1 VKLLRMT
8 FFAALRALRRNK
20 MRSALTTLGMV
31 IGVAAVI
38 TTVGIGQGASRAIG
52 DQIASMGNNLLVVM
66 PGTTRRGG
74 AHSGW
79 GGASTLSL
87 DDARAIEREASFVES
102 VTYMRSGAVQVV
114 YGRSNWATSLLATT
128 PSFPVIANTEVALG
142 EFFNERD
149 MQSAARV
156 VVVGQTIVDQLFESG
171 EDPIGAVVRIRD
183 TAFRVIG
190 VLKSKGGSNFS
201 GDRDD
206 NVLMPFTTALRRVLG
221 NRLPGMVQQIMV
233 SASPGVD
240 SLTVTAEL
248 EEIMRDRHR
257 LKPSDDSDFTIRSQE
272 EVAEMM
278 GTVMGIMSSVLMGVA
293 SISLLVGGIGIM
305 NILLVSVTERT
316 REIGVRMAVGAKSRH
331 ILVQFL
337 VEAII
342 LSMVGGTIGTV
353 LGLAGTMAVA
363 HFAGFPFVFSLAA
376 VLGAVLFSGT
386 VGMFFGFYPARQA
399 SRLDPIAS
407 LRYE

>member
-1 VKLLRMT
+1 
-8 FFAALRALRRNK
+8 
-20 MRSALTTLGMV
+20 
-31 IGVAAVI
+31 
-38 TTVGIGQGASRAIG
+38 
-52 DQIASMGNNLLVVM
+52 
-66 PGTTRRGG
+66 
-74 AHSGW
+74 
-79 GGASTLSL
+79 
-87 DDARAIEREASFVES
+87 
-102 VTYMRSGAVQVV
+102 
-114 YGRSNWATSLLATT
+114 
-128 PSFPVIANTEVALG
+128 
-142 EFFNERD
+142 
-149 MQSAARV
+149 

-171 EDPIGAVVRIRD
+171 EDPIGAVVRIRNA
-183 TAFRVIG
+183 AFRVIG

-221 NRLPGMVQQIMV
+221 NRLPGMIQQIMV

-240 SLTVTAEL
+240 SLTVAAEI

-353 LGLAGTMAVA
+353 LGLAGTMAIA

-399 SRLDPIAS
+399 SRLDPIDS